1 MMSTVEDAKT
11 KLHNRRVKG
20 IKPLIPPQILVEDF
34 PLTLRA
40 ADTVIEGRLQTE
52 AILRGDDDRLLVVV
66 GCVDSVW
73 LSARCPTIV

>member
-1 MMSTVEDAKT
+1 MFSVTPLSAMSTVEDAKT

-52 AILRGDDDRLLVVV
+52 AILRGDDDRLLVIV
-66 GCVDSVW
+66 G
-73 LSARCPTIV
+73 